1 MIVNSLIIVACFVVA
16 ILAFIGLFLAL
27 RESTPAVASEKKV
40 ATETVPEKKEESARG
55 KNTVLLTDSE
65 PATHFEKS
73 APAALER
80 FPHDEHA
87 QKPEEQ
93 RDADEVDYAE
103 LPTIRS
109 IASYNADGRE
119 QSEIHEPQLQPLLEE
134 LRNLHQQMQS
144 IEQRISA
151 LTERVEG
158 LSGGEDE
165 NENWR
170 APSSPLK
177 IPVQ

>member
-1 MIVNSLIIVACFVVA
+1 VNSLIILACFVVA
-16 ILAFIGLFLAL
+16 ILAFIGLFFAL
-27 RESTPAVASEKKV
+27 RESTPAVASENKV
-40 ATETVPEKKEESARG
+40 ATETVPEKKEESARS

-65 PATHFEKS
+65 PATLLEKS

-80 FPHDEHA
+80 FPHDEHP
-87 QKPEEQ
+87 QESEEE
-93 RDADEVDYAE
+93 RDADAVDYAE

-109 IASYNADGRE
+109 ITSYNADGRE
-119 QSEIHEPQLQPLLEE
+119 QSGIHEPQLQPLLEE

-144 IEQRISA
+144 IEQRIST

-158 LSGGEDE
+158 LSESEDE
-165 NENWR
+165 KENWR

-177 IPVQ
+177 IPAQ